1 MISYSVGNVNII
13 TVTAYL
19 LCFQFVNT
27 DCHCLEAQGWAATE
41 ASDIVCTIQAVRYV
55 HRPPLLLVS
64 VKFECVWQICARHCN
79 INCGQN

>member
-1 MISYSVGNVNII
+1 MIGYSVGNVNII

-19 LCFQFVNT
+19 LCFQFVNA
-27 DCHCLEAQGWAATE
+27 DCHCLEAQEWAATE
-41 ASDIVCTIQAVRYV
+41 ASDIVCSIQAVTDV

-64 VKFECVWQICARHCN
+64 VKFECVWQICAWHCN